1 MTTAVVRSVQRA
13 SVCVAM
19 AAVLVGCSHAGSQ
32 SPKSTESA
40 LVAADRFDSLF
51 LTDADFNGLLG
62 VPLAGGSTYSGT
74 RSDQSSD
81 DDVSKA
87 CSMMNTALA
96 SEPVYG
102 KDYLRY
108 QLNEPQSPPD
118 QVQRYDGQVDYAIVL
133 YPQEENAKA
142 AFQRLAVGFHMCQLS
157 DGKHGWF
164 TLGEDS
170 ASKLTWTTNEANGV
184 DHLCAFDSRIARNV
198 FITARVCGAK
208 KPSPVDV
215 SKIAGAVEAK
225 VNA

>member
-1 MTTAVVRSVQRA
+1 MNVDAVERPSALGGIGDYSGGEVGTESFRLRRDDCGACGMFSCRFTESEEHGKRFGRGRPLRFVVPDGRGFQWLAWCSAGWRLDVQRNT
-13 SVCVAM
+13 
-19 AAVLVGCSHAGSQ
+19 
-32 SPKSTESA
+32 P
-40 LVAADRFDSLF
+40 
-51 LTDADFNGLLG
+51 
-62 VPLAGGSTYSGT
+62 
-74 RSDQSSD
+74 DQSSD

-87 CSMMNTALA
+87 CSMMNTAR

-133 YPQEENAKA
+133 YPQEENVKA

-198 FITARVCGAK
+198 FITARVCGER
-208 KPSPVDV
+208 SLL
-215 SKIAGAVEAK
+215 G
-225 VNA
+225 